1 MKLAVVTGGCRRLGA
16 AIAARLALDGFA
28 LALHASR
35 SATPED
41 PLRDALEREGT
52 SWRGFAADLAD
63 AGETEALLPAI
74 ADHFGRAPDLL
85 VNSAARFGDDRPE
98 TVDIAAL
105 ASHYAINCAAPA
117 VLAKVFAAQSGTG
130 GRAIVNILDQ
140 RIAQPHGDQ
149 LSYTLSKMALA
160 GLTEILARELAPA
173 IRVNGVA
180 PGLTIPT
187 KDYDDATLQAAAA
200 AMPLLKL
207 PSPAQVADAVS
218 WLACAD
224 AVTGQTIFVDGGAHM
239 KSFASDFVNLGRG

>member
-1 MKLAVVTGGCRRLGA
+1 MKLAVVTGGRRRLGA
-16 AIAARLALDGFA
+16 AIAARLAYDGYA
-28 LALHASR
+28 LALHASQ
-35 SATPED
+35 SATPD
-41 PLRDALEREGT
+41 DQLRDTLEKEGT
-52 SWRGFAADLAD
+52 PWHCFAADLAD
-63 AGETEALLPAI
+63 AGATEALLPAI
-74 ADHFGRAPDLL
+74 ADHFGQAPDLL
-85 VNSAARFGDDRPE
+85 VNSAARFADDRPE
-98 TVDIAAL
+98 TVDLETL

-149 LSYTLSKMALA
+149 FSYTLSKMALA

-187 KDYDDATLQAAAA
+187 NDYDDATLQTAAAE
-200 AMPLLKL
+200 MPLRKL

-218 WLACAD
+218 WLAGAD

-239 KSFASDFVNLGRG
+239 KGFARDFVNLG